1 MKEARSIALVTG
13 ASRPEGI
20 GTAVCRAL
28 AAAGM
33 DVFFTHWG
41 AFDELEGNG
50 AAPGW
55 PDQLVRELAAI
66 GARAAHMEA
75 DLADPASPAAILDA
89 VEEAFGRPPSVLVN
103 NATYERHAGF
113 RELDAA
119 ILDRHH
125 AVNVRGTVLLS
136 TEFAK
141 RLESS
146 RPSQTPG
153 RIVFLVSKGPDPGN
167 LAYIA
172 TKGAVIGIIEPLSV
186 ALAPLGI
193 TVNGFDPGP
202 TDTGWIDGELR
213 ERFLPMFPMGRI
225 GMPEDAARGIAFLAG
240 DASGWITGQVIR
252 SEGGFLG
259 K

>member
-1 MKEARSIALVTG
+1 
-13 ASRPEGI
+13 
-20 GTAVCRAL
+20 
-28 AAAGM
+28 M

-41 AFDELEGNG
+41 AFDEKEGNG

-55 PDQLVRELAAI
+55 PDRLARELAAS

-89 VEEAFGRPPSVLVN
+89 AAEAFGQSPSVLVN
-103 NATYERHAGF
+103 NAAYERHADF
-113 RELDAA
+113 RELNAD

-141 RLESS
+141 RLESGH
-146 RPSQTPG
+146 PPQTQG
-153 RIVFLVSKGPDPGN
+153 RIVFLVSKGPDPAN

-172 TKGAVIGIIEPLSV
+172 AKGAVIGIIEPLSV

-202 TDTGWIDGELR
+202 TDTGWIGEELR
-213 ERFLPMFPMGRI
+213 ERLLPLFPMGRI
-225 GMPEDAARGIAFLAG
+225 GTPEDAARGIAFLAG
-240 DASGWITGQVIR
+240 EASGWITGQVIR